1 MELLDRWAEDRG
13 GTHRV
18 AQARLRQSIGKIDP
32 KRDPPAKWSEAGLQR
47 IFHTFAPPLSY
58 PSRRHRVTDRVRSMT
73 RQRRLRIYG
82 TRRGTICEDV
92 PEITSRLGCGAVV
105 PLRMAE
111 RCSGKVHLES
121 ARENLR
127 SIAESRSL
135 RLDCRYVRQTDKGRC
150 AGHQPAP

>member
-13 GTHRV
+13 GTRRV

-73 RQRRLRIYG
+73 RQRRLRILPDSVEADDLRGRSRDYIEIGVWRGGALAYG
-82 TRRGTICEDV
+82 REVLRQGAFGKRAGKSPLYRREPFLAFRLPIC
-92 PEITSRLGCGAVV
+92 PTNR
-105 PLRMAE
+105 
-111 RCSGKVHLES
+111 
-121 ARENLR
+121 
-127 SIAESRSL
+127 
-135 RLDCRYVRQTDKGRC
+135 
-150 AGHQPAP
+150 